1 MKLTTFLSRFGTD
14 EACRLHL
21 ESVRWPHGPVCDR
34 CGSVDNASPVA
45 KRPGVYRCRDCGKDF
60 RVTVGTPMEDSRL
73 PLRVWYLAMYLI
85 LASSK
90 GRSSVK
96 LAEHLGI
103 TQKSAWFLGHRIRAL
118 LSSGEKLPLS
128 GVVEADESYIGGK
141 PVNLPKSAPRP
152 EKRGRG
158 TAKPMLFAAIEL
170 GGEARSLVVPSASGA
185 AIAPA
190 LWDWTGGA
198 ATLLTDARKWLRHFA
213 ELAAYRW
220 VGRKMEAHHAV
231 HHGSGEY
238 ARTEGGLRVH
248 TNTAEGYFGLFK
260 RAIVGVWHRISV
272 KHLRRYASEHEFRW
286 NRRWTD
292 VADRVARCLIGSHG
306 RLSWK
311 DLTA

>member
-1 MKLTTFLSRFGTD
+1 M
-14 EACRLHL
+14 
-21 ESVRWPHGPVCDR
+21 
-34 CGSVDNASPVA
+34 
-45 KRPGVYRCRDCGKDF
+45 
-60 RVTVGTPMEDSRL
+60 TVGTPMEDSRL
-73 PLRVWYLAMYLI
+73 PLHVWYLAMYLI

-90 GRSSVK
+90 GISSVK

-103 TQKSAWFLGHRIRAL
+103 TQKSAWFLGYRIRAL

-158 TAKPMLFAAIEL
+158 TAKPMLFAAIER

-185 AIAPA
+185 AMAPA

-198 ATLLTDARKWLRHFA
+198 ATLLTD
-213 ELAAYRW
+213 ELATYRW
-220 VGRKMEAHHAV
+220 IGRKMEAHHAV
-231 HHGSGEY
+231 RHGSGEY
-238 ARTEGGLRVH
+238 ARTEGDLRVH
-248 TNTAEGYFGLFK
+248 TNTAEGFFGLFK
-260 RAIVGVWHRISV
+260 RAIVGVWHRVSV

-286 NRRWTD
+286 NRRQTD
-292 VADRVARCLIGSHG
+292 IADRVARCLIGQHG

-311 DLTA
+311 DLTR